1 MDLHITTEWQLAEDV
16 PGQLSLDAVQ
26 PPGCTVFLLQEPT
39 AMQQSSCYLSN
50 HAFFCYADNHYV
62 FLDLEN
68 DEYTCLGREQS
79 KEFESMLRDGLDE
92 NSTIVQT
99 LLDKGLFVTDE
110 MNGKQPVPQTVDS
123 VSSSILTGASGKER
137 PSIRPIHVMRFLA
150 ASGLASWNLRFQSI
164 EHTVRRVEQRKA
176 ARRDAGGSS
185 SNADIIELF
194 RIFQALRPYYPRP
207 YLCLFDSLAL
217 VHFLAP
223 FGVYPEWVYGVK
235 LEPWGAHCWVQ
246 SDDLVVNDIVDNVNG
261 YTPIMSI

>member
-26 PPGCTVFLLQEPT
+26 PAGCTASSTAEPSQ
-39 AMQQSSCYLSN
+39 MQQSNCYLSK
-50 HAFFCYADNHYV
+50 HTFFCFADNHYV
-62 FLDLEN
+62 FLDLQN
-68 DEYTCLGREQS
+68 DEYTCLGRTQS
-79 KEFESMLRDGLDE
+79 EEFETMLHDGLDKH
-92 NSTIVQT
+92 SAIVQA
-99 LLDKGLFVTDE
+99 LLEKGLFVTDKA
-110 MNGKQPVPQTVDS
+110 NGKQPVPQTVDV
-123 VSSSILTGASGKER
+123 VSSSIMTGASEKER
-137 PSIRPIHVMRFLA
+137 PSIRPVHVMRFFA
-150 ASGLASWNLRFQSI
+150 ASGRASWNLRFNSI
-164 EHTVRRVEQRKA
+164 EHTVQRVQQRKA
-176 ARRDAGGSS
+176 ARQRAGKVSED
-185 SNADIIELF
+185 ADIIELF

-261 YTPIMSI
+261 YTPIMSV